1 MNQEKLKMFYK
12 EEVTFRL
19 NSLYDGIFE
28 LLECKSDFYKKSW
41 LEQLNL
47 LFEEICIRQKQ
58 GEIGKLG
65 YIHFTFLRMH
75 VLDREDTLAVYGYGK
90 EGYFGQEYTLGTID
104 ISCFMEKFR
113 QVWQE
118 LEKVS
123 LKYVG
128 KISRLDIK
136 RLMLEESSGFLGIWF
151 SLLRQYRREWLL
163 LPSFQEIEKEEYF
176 RVQIGEYYEPPAVLY
191 VENQKK
197 KEQEVKKKIRR
208 EKACNGWD
216 FRGYRLDGMEFSNKE
231 CSDSFWENTS
241 VRAGKWNWMDLR
253 GSVFKNVQMAGS
265 VIKESFLQETE
276 WHHVNLED
284 SVFEMAFFESGR
296 RFVENY
302 RIRGYQPIK
311 FVDCNLKN
319 VTFYKSY
326 LDGVDFS
333 ESDISGCKFSH
344 TSMKQC
350 RIRRRQLAR
359 IELDEQAENEIN
371 IVE

>member
-1 MNQEKLKMFYK
+1 M
-12 EEVTFRL
+12 
-19 NSLYDGIFE
+19 
-28 LLECKSDFYKKSW
+28 
-41 LEQLNL
+41 
-47 LFEEICIRQKQ
+47 
-58 GEIGKLG
+58 
-65 YIHFTFLRMH
+65 
-75 VLDREDTLAVYGYGK
+75 
-90 EGYFGQEYTLGTID
+90 
-104 ISCFMEKFR
+104 
-113 QVWQE
+113 
-118 LEKVS
+118 
-123 LKYVG
+123 
-128 KISRLDIK
+128 
-136 RLMLEESSGFLGIWF
+136 
-151 SLLRQYRREWLL
+151 
-163 LPSFQEIEKEEYF
+163 
-176 RVQIGEYYEPPAVLY
+176 VLY
-191 VENQKK
+191 VENRKK
-197 KEQEVKKKIRR
+197 KELEVKKKIRR
-208 EKACNGWD
+208 GEAYNGWD

-241 VRAGKWNWMDLR
+241 VREGKWNWMDLR

-302 RIRGYQPIK
+302 RIRGYQSIK

-326 LDGVDFS
+326 LDGVDFT
-333 ESDISGCKFSH
+333 ESDISGCKFSY

-350 RIRRRQLAR
+350 RIRRSQLAG